1 MKILLIGQEGE
12 QRMKVVDDNGKF
24 LGLINLFD
32 LLVVVL
38 VVALIGGVGY
48 KYIFANQNIAL
59 NESDIEL
66 TLWVEDV
73 RDVTV
78 DAINEGDM
86 IREYDSNLFLGELL
100 SKEVTPHFVEVE
112 TADGRVVN
120 SPVKGKYDVYLTLK
134 SRGIVTD
141 NAITV
146 ASKEMKIGGTIVTNH
161 QLYAVSTKVVKIDV
175 KE

>member
-1 MKILLIGQEGE
+1 MKLIDEKGS
-12 QRMKVVDDNGKF
+12 F

-59 NESDIEL
+59 NESDIEV

-73 RDVTV
+73 KDVTV
-78 DAINEGDM
+78 ENINEGDM
-86 IREYDSNLFLGELL
+86 IREYDSNLLFGEVI
-100 SKEVTPHFVEVE
+100 SKEVTPHYAEVE

-120 SPVKGKYDVYLTLK
+120 APVEGKYDIYMTLK
-134 SRGIVTD
+134 SRGIVSD
-141 NAITV
+141 NAITI
-146 ASKEMKIGGTIVTNH
+146 ASKEVRIGGTIITKH
-161 QLYAVSTKVVKIDV
+161 QLYAVSTKAVKIDV
-175 KE
+175 K